1 MFKYINNNFF
11 LKKGDFM
18 RFKEIIN
25 KEVLD
30 GNIKVIGK
38 VNEIIFDEDTFE
50 ITDLVIKKAGIS
62 EQFRDSEN
70 VIPVELVKT
79 VGDKILLKGD
89 EDI

>member
-1 MFKYINNNFF
+1 
-11 LKKGDFM
+11 M